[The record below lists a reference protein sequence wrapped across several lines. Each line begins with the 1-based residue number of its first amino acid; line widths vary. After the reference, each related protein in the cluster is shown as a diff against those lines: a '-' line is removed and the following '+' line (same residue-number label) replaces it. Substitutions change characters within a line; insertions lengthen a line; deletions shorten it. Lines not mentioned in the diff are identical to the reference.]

1 MTKMKIDSMSF
12 EEALSEL
19 EIVVKKL
26 ENGSENLENA
36 INIYE
41 YGDNLRKLCEKKL
54 QEAQLKIEKISKNN
68 DNSITKE
75 EIDIE

>member
-1 MTKMKIDSMSF
+1 MSNKKIDSMSF

-41 YGDNLRKLCEKKL
+41 YGDSLRKLCEKKL
-54 QEAQLKIEKISKNN
+54 QEAQLKIEKISQNN
-68 DNSITKE
+68 DNTITKE
-75 EIDIE
+75 VVDIE